1 MRGYRPRVSGRER
14 SSPLSFANHRSMS
27 GKSHKVLSIFVDE
40 SGTFRHPDP
49 DSRFYVVGM
58 VFHDQG
64 FDIQPLVRH
73 LDQNVEAI
81 GLDKDTFYF
90 HAGPLIRKEKG
101 YAFFNRNFRGR
112 IFGRMMTF
120 ARKAEFRYH
129 CLSVDKKFVT
139 SSLQIASRLQK
150 ELVGFLAAHRDVLD
164 AVDRVK
170 VYYDCGQAPITN
182 LLHQTFSSSLSRPVE
197 FAQGVRPENYKLF
210 QLADLICT
218 LHLIEL
224 KIVNGERMT
233 PSEFRFFGSPRMFER
248 NVLRKIKGKE
258 I

>member
-1 MRGYRPRVSGRER
+1 MRGYCPRVGGKER
-14 SSPLSFANHRSMS
+14 SSPLSFVSSRAMS
-27 GKSHKVLSIFVDE
+27 GNSQKVLSIFVDE

-64 FDIQPLVRH
+64 LDIGPLVRN

-101 YAFFNRNFRGR
+101 YAFFNRNLRGR

-150 ELVGFLAAHRDVLD
+150 ELVDFLAAHRDALD
-164 AVDRVK
+164 AVGRVK
-170 VYYDCGQAPITN
+170 VYYDCGQAPVTN
-182 LLHQTFSSSLSRPVE
+182 LLHQTFSSELSCPVE
-197 FAQGVRPENYKLF
+197 FAQGVKPECYKLF

-218 LHLIEL
+218 LRLIEL
-224 KIVNGERMT
+224 KILNGERMT
-233 PSEFRFFGSPRMFER
+233 SSEFRFFGGPRMFER
-248 NVLRKIKGKE
+248 NVLRKIRGKE

>member
-1 MRGYRPRVSGRER
+1 MRGYCPRVSGKEQ
-14 SSPLSFANHRSMS
+14 SSPLSFANSRAMS
-27 GKSHKVLSIFVDE
+27 DKQKILSLFVDE
-40 SGTFRHPDP
+40 SGTFQYPDP

-58 VFHDQG
+58 VFHDQD
-64 FDIQPLVRH
+64 FDIQPLIRH
-73 LDQNVEAI
+73 LDQNVEVL

-101 YAFFNRNFRGR
+101 YSLFNRHFRGR

-129 CLSVDKKFVT
+129 CLSVDKKFVN

-150 ELVGFLAAHRDVLD
+150 ELVGFLATHRDTLN
-164 AVDRVK
+164 AVGKVK

-182 LLHQTFSSSLSRPVE
+182 LLRQTFSSELSCPVE
-197 FAQGVRPENYKLF
+197 FAQGVKPENYKLF

-224 KIVNGERMT
+224 KIANGERMT
-233 PSEFRFFGSPRMFER
+233 TSEFRFFGSPRDFER
-248 NVLRKIKGKE
+248 NVMRKIKGKE

>member
-1 MRGYRPRVSGRER
+1 
-14 SSPLSFANHRSMS
+14 MS
-27 GKSHKVLSIFVDE
+27 DNKKILSIFVDE
-40 SGTFRHPDP
+40 SGTFQYPDP
-49 DSRFYVVGM
+49 DSRFYIVGM
-58 VFHDQG
+58 VLHDQD
-64 FDIQPLVRH
+64 FDIMPLVRN
-73 LDQNVEAI
+73 LDQNVDRL
-81 GLDKDTFYF
+81 GLDADAFTF

-101 YAFFNRNFRGR
+101 YTFFNRHFRGR
-112 IFGRMMTF
+112 VFDRMMTF

-150 ELVGFLAAHRDVLD
+150 SLVEFLGSQHDVLN
-164 AVDRVK
+164 AVDKVK
-170 VYYDCGQAPITN
+170 VYYDCGQTPITN
-182 LLHQTFSSSLSRPVE
+182 LLHQTFSSSLACPVE
-197 FAQGVRPENYKLF
+197 FAQGVKPENYKLF

-224 KIVNGERMT
+224 KIRNGERMSS
-233 PSEFRFFGSPRMFER
+233 SEFKFFGSPRMFER